1 MMALVR
7 PPGQL
12 CSTLQ
17 CGGRALPASCGGGG
31 WWVCWFNC
39 AQYCS
44 VGGGRCLPHADGVVC
59 YSASPVPEREASVS
73 EPLGRARCRCGGYY
87 CGTHLRGYSHQHSI
101 STGDYCDCR
110 CLRCDA
116 CLLCPLGTAPAHSV
130 TGGRVCDYRWVT
142 RRSAGGGPWRCRRE

>member
-39 AQYCS
+39 GKYCS

-73 EPLGRARCRCGGYY
+73 EPLGRARCRCGGDY
-87 CGTHLRGYSHQHSI
+87 CGTHLRGDSHQHSI
-101 STGDYCDCR
+101 STGDYFDFR

-116 CLLCPLGTAPAHSV
+116 LLFLPCGDGTGSFCH
-130 TGGRVCDYRWVT
+130 
-142 RRSAGGGPWRCRRE
+142 RRKSMRLPVGYTAIRRRRALAVP